1 MKKLHSAFT
10 SFPWRRVF
18 ALLCGGLICVTLWA
32 EAEQTELAGKVIRLH
47 VLANSDSQAD
57 QDLKLQVRDRIL
69 EQTAE
74 LLDGRENAQE
84 AEAILAANLQPLA
97 QAAYDEIVAQGY
109 DYPVRV
115 SLEDTWFPTRQY
127 ENVSLPA
134 GTYRAL
140 RVVIGEGEGHNW
152 WCVLFPS
159 LCLSAVTESSVTAAG
174 LSGQDYA
181 LLTGESQPYVV
192 KFKAVELWE
201 NCKHWLAER

>member
-1 MKKLHSAFT
+1 MKKLHKALT

-69 EQTAE
+69 EKTAE
-74 LLDGRENAQE
+74 LLDGQE
-84 AEAILAANLQPLA
+84 SAPSAEAILSDNLQLLA
-97 QAAYDEIVAQGY
+97 QSAYDEIADQGY

-159 LCLSAVTESSVTAAG
+159 LCLSAVTETSVTAAG

-192 KFKAVELWE
+192 KFKAVELWG
-201 NCKHWLAER
+201 NCKHWLKG

>member
-1 MKKLHSAFT
+1 MKKLHSL

-57 QDLKLQVRDRIL
+57 QDLKLQVRDCIL
-69 EQTAE
+69 EKTAE

-84 AEAILAANLQPLA
+84 AESILAANLKSLA
-97 QAAYDEIVAQGY
+97 QAAYDEIAAQGY
-109 DYPVRV
+109 DYPVQV

-140 RVVIGEGEGHNW
+140 RVVIGQGEGHNW

-159 LCLSAVTESSVTAAG
+159 LCLSAVTEASVTAAG

-201 NCKHWLAER
+201 NCKHWLKG